1 MTTLPVRRIIAVAL
15 ASGMAWVAFG
25 QGAASAQA
33 DASAEMRALQARV
46 DQLSARVAAL
56 DAMVV
61 RQGLSTTIAGSASNE
76 ELVLRANAG
85 SARGLSLGKDNATL
99 RFARIT
105 LVGDEIALQAT
116 RGLSLKA
123 ATIDL
128 DGAQINVKSR
138 QDVQIKGNAISQ
150 DTPGSGNVRVGGGR
164 VGDN

>member
-1 MTTLPVRRIIAVAL
+1 MIPLLDRRLLGLAL
-15 ASGMAWVAFG
+15 AVGATWFAFG

-33 DASAEMRALQARV
+33 DAAAEMRSLQARV

-138 QDVQIKGNAISQ
+138 QDVQIKGNAIRQ
-150 DTPGSGNVRVGGGR
+150 DAPGSGNVRVGGGR

>member
-1 MTTLPVRRIIAVAL
+1 MTTLPVRNIFAVAL

-33 DASAEMRALQARV
+33 DASAEMRTLQARV
-46 DQLSARVAAL
+46 LSARVAAL

-61 RQGLSTTIAGSASNE
+61 RQGLVTTVAGAASSE

-85 SARGLSLGKDNATL
+85 SARGLSLGRDNATL

-138 QDVQIKGNAISQ
+138 QDVQIKGNAIRQ